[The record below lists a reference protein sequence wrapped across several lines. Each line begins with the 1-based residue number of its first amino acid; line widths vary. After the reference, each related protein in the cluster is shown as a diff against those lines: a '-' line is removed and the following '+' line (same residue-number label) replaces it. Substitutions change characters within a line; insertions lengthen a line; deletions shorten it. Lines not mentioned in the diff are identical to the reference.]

1 MANKKLALAMNRSLP
16 PLNAARA
23 FEAAFRHQS
32 FARAGEELNVAPA
45 AVSRHVRDLEIWL
58 GLALFERKARG
69 IALTDAGRRLG
80 SALAPAFEAMA
91 TAFEAER
98 PAAAPTQRVTVT
110 VEPVFAQRWLLRR
123 LADFRALAPEVELVL
138 APSDRLAD
146 LKAEGIDLGI
156 RYGRGGW
163 PGVEA
168 DLLTVVEVYPVACPA
183 IAARLPAEPGP
194 EALRPF
200 TLLHEDGELWPRW
213 GRFTGGEVTAAA
225 PSGLMLHDTHL
236 AIEAAALGQGIALG
250 DSVLD
255 FDDRAAGRLIRLTRA
270 AMQDHGYWLVAPPRK
285 RPSPAVRRFG
295 DWLRARL
302 RADMEEAARLPIHQ
316 GPAAGA

>member
-1 MANKKLALAMNRSLP
+1 MSRSLP

-32 FARAGEELNVAPA
+32 FARAAEELNVAPA

-58 GLALFERKARG
+58 GLALFERHSRG

-80 SALAPAFEAMA
+80 AALAPAFEAMA
-91 TAFEAER
+91 AAFEAER
-98 PAAAPTQRVTVT
+98 PATPTQRVTVT

-123 LADFRALAPEVELVL
+123 LAEFRALAPEVELVL
-138 APSDRLAD
+138 APGDRLAD

-163 PGVEA
+163 PHAEA
-168 DLLTVVEVYPVACPA
+168 ELLTMVEVYPVACPA
-183 IAARLPAEPGP
+183 IAAQLPAEPGV
-194 EALRPF
+194 EDLRRF

-213 GRFTGGEVTAAA
+213 GRFTGGEVSATA

-270 AMQDHGYWLVAPPRK
+270 VLQDHGYWLVSPPRR
-285 RPSPAVRRFG
+285 RPAPAVRRFR

-302 RADMEEAARLPIHQ
+302 RADMEEAARLPVHQ
-316 GPAAGA
+316 GPAPAQ